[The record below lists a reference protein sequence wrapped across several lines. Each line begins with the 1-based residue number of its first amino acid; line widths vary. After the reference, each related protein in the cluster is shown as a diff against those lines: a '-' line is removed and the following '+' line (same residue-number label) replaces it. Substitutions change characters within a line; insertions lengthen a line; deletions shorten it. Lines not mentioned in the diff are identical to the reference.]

1 MTSEPNEPKAAN
13 TESGAPSGGAGSRPG
28 EWLHQLQVMIDELS
42 TQAGPV
48 LRDVAAKAAELA
60 AKAGEAAGP
69 LAHKAAEVTT
79 DLGQKVA
86 EKSREVAA
94 DLRRSGT
101 QEPASP
107 PAAGDLPATP
117 AAPTSA
123 GQSAGEST
131 TEPEPATAGRRGA

>member
-28 EWLHQLQVMIDELS
+28 EWLHQLQVMIDEIS

-69 LAHKAAEVTT
+69 IAHKAADVTT

-86 EKSREVAA
+86 EKGREVAA
-94 DLRRSGT
+94 DLRRSAA
-101 QEPASP
+101 QEPTATP
-107 PAAGDLPATP
+107 PAVEGPGLETP
-117 AAPTSA
+117 
-123 GQSAGEST
+123 AGESAS
-131 TEPEPATAGRRGA
+131 EAEPAGTGRTGT